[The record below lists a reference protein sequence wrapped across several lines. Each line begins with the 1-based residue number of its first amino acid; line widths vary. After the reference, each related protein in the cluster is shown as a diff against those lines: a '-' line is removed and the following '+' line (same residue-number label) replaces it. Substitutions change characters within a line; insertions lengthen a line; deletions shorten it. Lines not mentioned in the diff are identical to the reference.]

1 MDISSISQCINALTT
16 SDKDRM
22 YILCFGG
29 FQIKELL
36 IDKQMFNFIFNYFL
50 YFQVDNYDYDMKSEW
65 FVYFTTAD
73 ENDEHF

>member
-65 FVYFTTAD
+65 FVYFDTAD

>member
-1 MDISSISQCINALTT
+1 
-16 SDKDRM
+16 M

-65 FVYFTTAD
+65 FVYFDTAD

>member
-1 MDISSISQCINALTT
+1 
-16 SDKDRM
+16 M

-65 FVYFTTAD
+65 FVYFDTAD
-73 ENDEHF
+73 ENDEHFLRFVIL

>member
-1 MDISSISQCINALTT
+1 
-16 SDKDRM
+16 M

>member
-1 MDISSISQCINALTT
+1 
-16 SDKDRM
+16 M

-50 YFQVDNYDYDMKSEW
+50 YFQVDNYDYDMTSEW
-65 FVYFTTAD
+65 FVYFDTAD